1 MNLLLIGGGRFVGH
15 HLLEA
20 ALAAGHS
27 VTVFSRGHSRTQW
40 PAGVQVRVGDR
51 RADLTAL
58 RQGQWDAVLD
68 CCAYLPGEVTQ
79 LAQALDGRAAR
90 YVLISSVSA
99 YASFAQPNDEDSP
112 LGHLAA
118 DDPDL
123 LSGTVNGRSYGPLKA
138 MTEAAALQ
146 AWGEA
151 ACLRI
156 RPGLVIGPQDP
167 TQRFTYWPVRLARAQ
182 AGEPV
187 LAPGRPDTPVQ
198 WIDARDLAAFT
209 LKALTE
215 GRQGAVNVHTG
226 RDELRLGAVLDE
238 MAAALQCQPRCVW
251 VPDEALQAAGVTP
264 WNELPLWL
272 PAQGE
277 YAHFMR
283 NSSERA
289 RAWGLRTRPVAETAR
304 DILTWWQALPAPQQ
318 AFDKAGLAPER
329 ERELLVAQGVLA

>member
-20 ALAAGHS
+20 ALAAGHA
-27 VTVFSRGHSRTQW
+27 VTVFSRGQSRSAW
-40 PAGVQVRVGDR
+40 PAGVEVRVGDR
-51 RADLTAL
+51 RADLSAL

-138 MTEAAALQ
+138 MGETAALQ

-167 TQRFTYWPVRLARAQ
+167 TQRFTFWPARIARAL

-187 LAPGRPDTPVQ
+187 LAPGRSDTPVQ

-209 LKALTE
+209 LKALKD

-226 RDELRLGAVLDE
+226 RDELRLGTALE
-238 MAAALQCQPRCVW
+238 QMAAALQRQPRWVW

-264 WNELPLWL
+264 WNDLPLWL

-283 NSSERA
+283 NSNARA
-289 RAWGLRTRPVAETAR
+289 RAWGLQTRPVAETAR
-304 DILTWWQALPAPQQ
+304 DILAWWQALPAAQQ
-318 AFDKAGLAPER
+318 VFDKAGLAPER
-329 ERELLVAQGVLA
+329 ERELLAALS